1 MIVRCHKCGYEIE
14 TGHEGQPSPG
24 SGISCPEC
32 GNLTDTRMTDDRQ
45 NDDAQEPRGPNP
57 GRVNDDGGNW
67 EEFINISKTE
77 EEPEDFNIGHS
88 PETGEQDSDFN
99 WENLSIDREPEYP
112 ADRTPA
118 MFEEEDHDLRPE
130 RRHGKQE
137 ISAEDN
143 VTPAGRPGDLSVD
156 TDILASNP
164 HARENL
170 GADSRAAAD
179 DNFSTYG
186 SESGQ
191 GGGLLSKLVYTILTI
206 AVLSVI
212 LVASFIILMHLG
224 VIPKETA
231 TRITR
236 LVESVVPLKLGEIG
250 EKNIIITDHH
260 GRWLGTRNGYL
271 YVVSGMVQNKSVVP
285 VNYIK
290 ISSEFMA
297 GGQVLYQSEVYAG
310 NTFSDNELKVSPL
323 QDILL
328 KLQKKNGNIDYYNT
342 DNLAGLNYDIRPGE
356 SVPFYA
362 VFPSTSRVLGLRYR
376 LQVAGLEE

>member
-1 MIVRCHKCGYEIE
+1 MIVRCQKCGYEIE
-14 TGHEGQPSPG
+14 TGHEGQSSPG
-24 SGISCPEC
+24 SDIACPAC
-32 GNLTDTRMTDDRQ
+32 GHLTDTRAADVKQDAA
-45 NDDAQEPRGPNP
+45 AQEPRETDP

-67 EEFINISKTE
+67 EEFVNISKTE
-77 EEPEDFNIGHS
+77 EEPEDFNIGDS
-88 PETGEQDSDFN
+88 PELGKQDSNFN

-130 RRHGKQE
+130 HRHGKPE

-143 VTPAGRPGDLSVD
+143 VTSAGRPDDLSVD
-156 TDILASNP
+156 MDILARNP
-164 HARENL
+164 HARQTV
-170 GADSRAAAD
+170 GAGSGAAAD
-179 DNFSTYG
+179 DNFRTYD
-186 SESGQ
+186 SGPGR
-191 GGGLLSKLVYTILTI
+191 GGGILSKLVYTILTI

-212 LVASFIILMHLG
+212 LVASFIILLHLG
-224 VIPKETA
+224 VIPKESESK
-231 TRITR
+231 ITE

-250 EKNIIITDHH
+250 EKNIIIKDHN

-271 YVVSGMVQNKSVVP
+271 YVVSGMVENKSKVP

-290 ISSEFMA
+290 VSSEFMA

-310 NTFSDNELKVSPL
+310 NTFADNELKVSPL

-342 DNLAGLNYDIRPGE
+342 ENLAGLNYDIRPGE
-356 SVPFYA
+356 SIPFYA

-376 LQVAGLEE
+376 LKVAGFED